1 MYRNNNRWKYIQKKH
16 KQIIQGHTERIE
28 TLLNLL
34 QWY

>member
-1 MYRNNNRWKYIQKKH
+1 MEIEDIQKKH

-34 QWY
+34 QWN